1 MPAATKR
8 KEQDERNPRPTNEA
22 AIAANSETASGSP
35 TRFRVVAH
43 PETSPAT
50 NSNASEEQVDVE
62 LTPVE
67 RTLIARGERSRRQ
80 SCADHHGGANAQR
93 EAAATAARML
103 CPLPAHIH
111 DPHEPAAVK
120 AKATRCPQLA
130 TGRRRLSAA

>member
-8 KEQDERNPRPTNEA
+8 KEQDERNSRPTNEA
-22 AIAANSETASGSP
+22 AIAEKSETGSGSP

-43 PETSPAT
+43 PETSPCN

-62 LTPVE
+62 LTQSSGPSLPAENEAVDNAAL
-67 RTLIARGERSRRQ
+67 TITAGTTPSAKPRRPLE
-80 SCADHHGGANAQR
+80 C
-93 EAAATAARML
+93 

-111 DPHEPAAVK
+111 DPHEPAAVR

-130 TGRRRLSAA
+130 TGRRRLPTA